1 MAYGRER
8 ARNRLRSGRW
18 APHPGWRNFID
29 AGWRVLV
36 TQPEALARIEAL
48 VDAEEWRTDKRR
60 SWTLILRR
68 LAHAMD
74 WDTGLIT
81 GLTAARLGDAGDRA
95 ARTVSR
101 VLAWARDIGF
111 LVVVEPGASAEFL
124 GTDTNRTP
132 TYALVTNSPAPAIPS
147 ASAQLTEAVDESGD
161 LPDTHV
167 SSKPL
172 TGGRRPTPHQTN
184 RWPSF
189 AVPDS
194 PTDRSAATATF
205 LQRLGL
211 GRRGVSE
218 VPLWRTRALLKP
230 WWDAGMCVQ
239 GVLYALDHHPD
250 RPDVHRGDAMR
261 GARDPLRVIGS
272 RLQPWRGRL
281 NALPASVVGHH
292 RDYLTRGRDG
302 TTPEDIGVQ
311 VRGGA
316 GRAAEGDRSAR
327 DEAKAAVAAH
337 LETLR
342 RRRRL
347 STGT

>member
-36 TQPEALARIEAL
+36 TQPEALARIAAL

-68 LAHAMD
+68 LVHAMD

-81 GLTAARLGDAGDRA
+81 GLTATRLGDAGDRA
-95 ARTVSR
+95 TRTVSR

-132 TYALVTNSPAPAIPS
+132 TYALVTNSPVPTLPS

-172 TGGRRPTPHQTN
+172 TGGRRPSTHQTE

-194 PTDRSAATATF
+194 PTDRSAATAAF

-211 GRRGVSE
+211 DRRGVSE

-250 RPDVHRGDAMR
+250 RPDVHRGDALR

-281 NALPASVVGHH
+281 NSLPASVVGHH
-292 RDYLTRGRDG
+292 RDYLAETR
-302 TTPEDIGVQ
+302 T
-311 VRGGA
+311 
-316 GRAAEGDRSAR
+316 RAAVDEQPSQRPPTKTWPAEHQSSAR
-327 DEAKAAVAAH
+327 QDAKAAVAAH
-337 LETLR
+337 LEALR
-342 RRRRL
+342 RRR
-347 STGT
+347 